1 MVSLSRKF
9 AAAVVALAS
18 SAPLRAAEPTL
29 SFPSATVAS
38 TTLRSYICQEQQQ
51 LSVAYVATADGDA
64 FAYLTAEGRPHIFI
78 SVASES
84 GTKYVSG
91 PYVWATKG
99 TTGSLSRVDDAGAP
113 PLLADCSMV
122 PTAPARPRFGSEVR

>member
-1 MVSLSRKF
+1 MVSLSRRV
-9 AAAVVALAS
+9 AAVAVALAS
-18 SAPLRAAEPTL
+18 TAPLRAAEPTL

-38 TTLRSYICQEQQQ
+38 TTLRSYLCHEQQA

-78 SVASES
+78 RVSSDS

-91 PYVWATKG
+91 PYVWATRG
-99 TTGSLSRVDDAGAP
+99 TTGTLTRVDDTASP
-113 PLLADCSMV
+113 PLLSDCSMV
-122 PTAPARPRFGSEVR
+122 PTPPPAPRFGSEVR